1 MSLFAVILAVAAV
14 KGGSITMNGSSAPK
28 SANAYV
34 DTSHYTAMAF
44 GLSYMTLVEMDDST
58 GDLVPGLAREWSVSA
73 DGREFKFRLD
83 PRATWSDGRRVS
95 PHDVKWTFDAIMD
108 PKNDTGPWKAILSNF
123 DSPAI
128 LDDRTVVFAK
138 KGDSPKDWR
147 DLINCSTFY
156 VLPAHRLENRDFN
169 SVDFIGE
176 VSGGP
181 YGFESAI
188 DETETVLRRNK
199 TWWRANDPDVA
210 EKYNFDRIRFR
221 YYANPENA
229 FTAFKR
235 GKLDYYP
242 VYSARIMALQT
253 LSEEFT
259 RNWILKRRVT
269 NGAPVGFQGY
279 AMNMRRPPFDDVR
292 VRKAM
297 AHLVDRERMNR
308 TLMHGEYFLL
318 RSYWHDL
325 YDDSHPCTNEFFGF
339 DTAKAGRLLDEA
351 GWAFDKA
358 TGRRMKDGRPFEFTF
373 LSRGAN
379 EDRFLSLFSAALKEV
394 GIAMK
399 IERKDFASW
408 MRDMDDFNFDMTVAA
423 WGAGTVKYPAI
434 QWSSSEAKRNG
445 SNNITG
451 FADPEVDALI
461 EAERSMETAAERN
474 EAYRKIDARIT
485 ASVPYVLLWG
495 TTTCRILYWNK
506 FGMPATVLPRFG
518 REEGALSCWWADPDR
533 EEELERQ
540 KSKGGFLP
548 AVKECVS
555 YFEEVGK

>member
-1 MSLFAVILAVAAV
+1 MSLLAVILAAAAV
-14 KGGSITMNGSSAPK
+14 KGGSITMYGASAPK
-28 SANAYV
+28 SANAYI
-34 DTSHYTAMAF
+34 DNSHYTSVAF
-44 GLSYMTLVEMDDST
+44 SLAYMTLVETDDES
-58 GDLVPGLAREWSVSA
+58 GELAPGLAREWKASE
-73 DGREFKFRLD
+73 DGREFTFALD
-83 PRATWSDGRRVS
+83 PRAKWSDGRKVTA
-95 PHDVKWTFDAIMD
+95 HDVKWTFDAIMD
-108 PKNDTGPWKAILSNF
+108 PKNDTGPWKAVLASF
-123 DSPAI
+123 ESPEV
-128 LDDRTVVFAK
+128 LDGGRVRFAK

-147 DLINCSTFY
+147 DLINCATFW
-156 VLPAHRLENRDFN
+156 VLPAHRFEGRDFN
-169 SVDFIGE
+169 GIDMIGE

-181 YGFESAI
+181 YRFESAI
-188 DETETVLRRNK
+188 DETETVMRRDEG
-199 TWWRANDPDVA
+199 WWRAKDPDVA
-210 EKYNFDRIRFR
+210 EKFNFDRIRFK
-221 YYANPENA
+221 YFANAENG
-229 FTAFKR
+229 FTAFRR
-235 GKLDYYP
+235 GKLDFYP

-325 YDDSHPCTNEFFGF
+325 YDAEHPCENEFFDF
-339 DTAKAGRLLDEA
+339 SPEKAARLLDEA
-351 GWAFDKA
+351 GWLLDEK
-358 TGRRMKDGRPFEFTF
+358 TGRRMRGGRPLEFTY
-373 LSRGAN
+373 LSRSPD

-399 IERKDFASW
+399 IDRKDFASW

-423 WGAGTVKYPAI
+423 WGAGLVKYPAI
-434 QWSSSEAKRNG
+434 QWSSSEAARKG
-445 SNNITG
+445 SNNLTG
-451 FADPEVDALI
+451 FADSEVDALI
-461 EAERSMETAAERN
+461 EAERSMETVAERN
-474 EAYRKIDARIT
+474 EAYRKMDAKIT

-495 TTTCRILYWNK
+495 TTTCRLLYWNK
-506 FGMPATVLPRFG
+506 FGMPATVLPRFS

-533 EEELERQ
+533 EDELSRQ

-548 AVKECVS
+548 SVGECVS
-555 YFEEVGK
+555 YFEVVK